1 MPLYEVQHYI
11 TLTVSQKD
19 ELAEAITKIHS
30 TKFSTPRMFVNVH
43 FTATSTLRTYVGGKP
58 RQGNHIRATVRNG
71 PSRTAEDWNDLTRQI
86 HSAWTTII
94 GPGLPKLRRSD
105 TEEPDTS
112 LRSVI
117 ICGEILGGMEAG
129 FFLPPAGGDA
139 GWIARNWG
147 AFRERADRGE
157 EEFRDLVKEV
167 EERGLLDGEGEGKEK
182 REEMEMRREQ
192 ARLEEMMGWGEHA

>member
-43 FTATSTLRTYVGGKP
+43 FLDTSTLRTYIGGQP
-58 RQGNHIRATVRNG
+58 HQANHIRALVRNG
-71 PSRTAEDWNDLTRQI
+71 PSRTSQDWNDLTAQL
-86 HSAWTTII
+86 HTAWTSII

-105 TEEPDTS
+105 TAEQPDTS
-112 LRSVI
+112 LRSII

-129 FFLPPAGGDA
+129 FFLPPAGGDG
-139 GWIARNWG
+139 GWIERNWD
-147 AFRERADRGE
+147 AFRERAGRGE
-157 EEFRDLVKEV
+157 EEFGELVREV
-167 EERGLLDGEGEGKEK
+167 RERGMLGQEGKEE
-182 REEMEMRREQ
+182 REERELRREQ

>member
-11 TLTVSQKD
+11 TLTISQKD

-43 FTATSTLRTYVGGKP
+43 FTSTSTLRSYVGGRP

-71 PSRTAEDWNDLTRQI
+71 PSRTSEDWNDLTRQLQQ
-86 HSAWTTII
+86 AWTTIV
-94 GPGLPKLRRSD
+94 GPGLPKVRRSD
-105 TEEPDTS
+105 TEEADTS
-112 LRSVI
+112 LRSI
-117 ICGEILGGMEAG
+117 ILCGEILGGMEAG
-129 FFLPPAGGDA
+129 FFLPPAGGDK
-139 GWIARNWG
+139 GWIERNWE

-157 EEFRDLVKEV
+157 EEFRDLVREV
-167 EERGLLDGEGEGKEK
+167 EERGLLGDGEGKEK
-182 REEMEMRREQ
+182 REEMEMKREQ

>member
-1 MPLYEVQHYI
+1 MPLYEIQHYI
-11 TLTVSQKD
+11 TLTISQKD

-30 TKFSTPRMFVNVH
+30 TKFSTPRMFVNVQ
-43 FTATSTLRTYVGGKP
+43 FTSTSTLRTYVGGKP

-71 PSRTAEDWNDLTRQI
+71 PSRTSEDWNDLTRQI
-86 HSAWTTII
+86 QSAWTTVV

-105 TEEPDTS
+105 TEEADTS
-112 LRSVI
+112 LRSII

-147 AFRERADRGE
+147 AFRERAD
-157 EEFRDLVKEV
+157 
-167 EERGLLDGEGEGKEK
+167 
-182 REEMEMRREQ
+182 
-192 ARLEEMMGWGEHA
+192 

>member
-11 TLTVSQKD
+11 TLTISQKD

-43 FTATSTLRTYVGGKP
+43 FTPTSHLRTYIAGKP

-71 PSRTAEDWNDLTRQI
+71 PSRTSEDWNDLTRQLQ
-86 HSAWTTII
+86 SAWTSIV

-105 TEEPDTS
+105 AEESDTS

-129 FFLPPAGGDA
+129 FFLPPAGGD
-139 GWIARNWG
+139 GEWVARNWE
-147 AFRERADRGE
+147 AFRERADKGE
-157 EEFRDLVKEV
+157 EEFGDLVREV
-167 EERGLLDGEGEGKEK
+167 EVVWFSRVKEEVERARREK
-182 REEMEMRREQ
+182 RREKKE
-192 ARLEEMMGWGEHA
+192 RKRG

>member
-1 MPLYEVQHYI
+1 MPLYEIQHYI
-11 TLTVSQKD
+11 TLTISQKD

-30 TKFSTPRMFVNVH
+30 TKFSTPRMFVNVQ
-43 FTATSTLRTYVGGKP
+43 FTSTSTLRTYVGGKP

-71 PSRTAEDWNDLTRQI
+71 PSRTSEDWNDLTRQI
-86 HSAWTTII
+86 QSAWTTVV

-105 TEEPDTS
+105 TEEADTS
-112 LRSVI
+112 LRSII

-157 EEFRDLVKEV
+157 EEFRDLVAEV
-167 EERGLLDGEGEGKEK
+167 EEE
-182 REEMEMRREQ
+182 
-192 ARLEEMMGWGEHA
+192 

>member
-11 TLTVSQKD
+11 TLTISQKD

-43 FTATSTLRTYVGGKP
+43 FTSTSTLRTYVGGKP

-71 PSRTAEDWNDLTRQI
+71 PSRTSDDWNDLTSQLQ
-86 HSAWTTII
+86 SAWTSIV

-105 TEEPDTS
+105 TEEADTS

-129 FFLPPAGGDA
+129 FFLPPAGGDGDWVA
-139 GWIARNWG
+139 KNWA
-147 AFRERADRGE
+147 AFRERANRGE
-157 EEFRDLVKEV
+157 EEFEGLVREV
-167 EERGLLDGEGEGKEK
+167 EERGLLGDGEGKEK
-182 REEMEMRREQ
+182 REELEMKREQ